1 VLSLLKKFFN
11 EHFGP
16 GSTVYGIL
24 RPCRRCVYQGSYEPI
39 LIISKNRGPRV
50 IINLDHKCYVR
61 KGECLG
67 FSTCGRCFEQCL
79 KKDPSIPCEWK
90 EF

>member
-11 EHFGP
+11 KYVGP

-24 RPCRRCVYQGSYEPI
+24 RPCRRCVYQNYHEPI
-39 LIISKNRGPRV
+39 LIVSKDRGPR
-50 IINLDHKCYVR
+50 IILIPSEKKAFVR
-61 KGECLG
+61 KGKCLG
-67 FSTCGRCFEQCL
+67 FKECGKCFRAIQENL
-79 KKDPSIPCEWK
+79 NLPCKWE